1 VCLVCRPSVKLGD
14 LTGRGHA
21 WHSDCV
27 ITTATPVGLGFS
39 WNPVSL
45 VKASIMIPTKAAL
58 KIASNKNVQHAA
70 VAAGEAYA
78 QQNYASQAAAAANYA
93 NQARGILNPQGPGGP
108 HGGPG
113 GPMGP
118 MPPPGLDT
126 SDGPMGPGGPG
137 GGMRPNSNMLLFGG
151 LAVAGILVVMLMKK

>member
-1 VCLVCRPSVKLGD
+1 M
-14 LTGRGHA
+14 
-21 WHSDCV
+21 
-27 ITTATPVGLGFS
+27 ITSVGLGFS

-93 NQARGILNPQGPGGP
+93 NQARGILHPGEPGGP
-108 HGGPG
+108 GAQ
-113 GPMGP
+113 MGP
-118 MPPPGLDT
+118 MPPPGFDPNG
-126 SDGPMGPGGPG
+126 GPMGPGDRGP

-151 LAVAGILVVMLMKK
+151 LAVAGVLVLMLMKK

>member
-1 VCLVCRPSVKLGD
+1 MCLVSGPTVKSAD
-14 LTGRGHA
+14 LTGRGRA

-27 ITTATPVGLGFS
+27 ITSTGLGFS

-78 QQNYASQAAAAANYA
+78 TQNYASQAAAAQQYA
-93 NQARGILNPQGPGGP
+93 NQARGILNP
-108 HGGPG
+108 GGPG
-113 GPMGP
+113 GPGAQMGP
-118 MPPPGLDT
+118 MPPPGFDPN
-126 SDGPMGPGGPG
+126 GPPMGPGDHSGPG
-137 GGMRPNSNMLLFGG
+137 GMKPNSNMLLFGG
-151 LAVAGILVVMLMKK
+151 LAVAGVLVLMLMKK